1 MSYAS
6 MMVHVEAD
14 STSSDARLDLA
25 VALAGRFQAM
35 LIGAAARGI
44 RVPPVDFVG
53 GAILVDEMIAADE
66 EEIRAE
72 LRAAEESFRRG
83 TCGKT
88 ISTEWRSAIGV
99 PAEILAT
106 ESRAVDL
113 VILGRDLQRLR
124 AGPSRCP
131 DPAEVM
137 MAAGRPILVVPPGTG
152 SLAARHI
159 VVGWKDTRE
168 ARRAIW
174 DALPF
179 LKRAEAVH
187 VTEVAS
193 GSELNEAARRAA
205 DIVAHLERHQVRA
218 SAEVR
223 TRREASAADELIL
236 VAQQHA
242 ADLIVVGG
250 YGHARAREWIF
261 GGVTRGLLT
270 RSPMCCLFSH

>member
-6 MMVHVEAD
+6 MMVHVEPD
-14 STSSDARLDLA
+14 STSSDSRLDLA
-25 VALAGRFQAM
+25 VALAARFQAM

-53 GAILVDEMIAADE
+53 GGILVDEIIAADE
-66 EEIRAE
+66 EDIRAE
-72 LRAAEESFRRG
+72 LRSTEEAFRRR
-83 TCGKT
+83 TSAEDIT
-88 ISTEWRSAIGV
+88 TEWRSTIGV
-99 PAEILAT
+99 PAEVLAT

-113 VILGRDLQRLR
+113 IILGRDLQRLQ
-124 AGPSRCP
+124 AGPLRYP
-131 DPAEVM
+131 DPGEVM
-137 MAAGRPILVVPPGTG
+137 MAAGRPVLVVPPGTA
-152 SLAARHI
+152 SLAAHHI

-187 VTEVAS
+187 VTEVAPD
-193 GSELNEAARRAA
+193 SELKEAARRAA
-205 DIVAHLERHQVRA
+205 DIVAHLERHQVKA

-236 VAQQHA
+236 VAEQHA

-250 YGHARAREWIF
+250 YGHTRLREWIF

>member
-1 MSYAS
+1 MNYAS
-6 MMVHVEAD
+6 MMVHVESD
-14 STSSDARLDLA
+14 STSSDARLALA
-25 VALAGRFQAM
+25 VALAGHFRAM

-53 GAILVDEMIAADE
+53 GAILVDEMIAADD

-83 TCGKT
+83 TSGKA
-88 ISTEWRSAIGV
+88 ISTEWRSAIGM
-99 PAEILAT
+99 PAEVLAT

-113 VILGRDLQRLR
+113 IIVGRDLQRLR

-131 DPAEVM
+131 DPGEVM

-152 SLAARHI
+152 NLAARHI

-187 VTEVAS
+187 VTEVAPD
-193 GSELNEAARRAA
+193 SELNEAARRAA
-205 DIVAHLERHQVRA
+205 DIVAHLERHQVKA

-236 VAQQHA
+236 VAEQHA

-250 YGHARAREWIF
+250 YGHARAREWIL

>member
-1 MSYAS
+1 
-6 MMVHVEAD
+6 
-14 STSSDARLDLA
+14 
-25 VALAGRFQAM
+25 
-35 LIGAAARGI
+35 
-44 RVPPVDFVG
+44 
-53 GAILVDEMIAADE
+53 
-66 EEIRAE
+66 
-72 LRAAEESFRRG
+72 
-83 TCGKT
+83 
-88 ISTEWRSAIGV
+88 
-99 PAEILAT
+99 
-106 ESRAVDL
+106 
-113 VILGRDLQRLR
+113 
-124 AGPSRCP
+124 
-131 DPAEVM
+131 
-137 MAAGRPILVVPPGTG
+137 
-152 SLAARHI
+152 LAARHI